1 MAEEKRMQK
10 PHYESLSAFLEG
22 KESEANPKRMNA
34 NSEHPWEYDFKYQYT
49 HGNANK
55 YWNLDEERDSIKRLL
70 KYKIERKDC
79 EEAKPPFDCDG
90 SGEDKERDVC
100 WLTREIYRLLWG
112 WMDKG
117 NPKESYEK
125 GTVSRYAYLSVASF
139 LSFGPDT
146 MNSYMTVLEHAL
158 KIDEGKNIFEDFQK
172 KINDRYFDGKETQ
185 KAISVLFLYRLLI
198 EMADEGIILSEYI
211 PSAISYADLEDF
223 AEKCHTL
230 GNFTLVPAGFNTDR
244 AGKFN
249 DFWDQSLLYLKQKA
263 QENSALGFERAFTK
277 YINYFF
283 LWDYAIYNGKEGKRA
298 EYHVKSLF
306 SKKFQSAGVQD
317 GSEILVSGIREMPLL
332 EETQIFLENVFWA
345 IRRRGIFMTAML
357 QLQQE
362 IGEEKYSRLRND
374 IFAVDT
380 CYKGFDCVIARVVE
394 WLNDNDWVLPDT
406 VRKTLEKE
414 WTVPESKVEPSS
426 K

>member
-1 MAEEKRMQK
+1 MAEKKRMQK
-10 PHYESLSAFLEG
+10 PHYESICAFLKGE
-22 KESEANPKRMNA
+22 ESTANPECSNA
-34 NSEHPWEYDFKYQYT
+34 NSENPWEYDFKYQYDN
-49 HGNANK
+49 GNANK
-55 YWNLDEERDSIKRLL
+55 YWNLDEERDSIKRFL

-79 EEAKPPFDCDG
+79 EEARPPFDCDG
-90 SGEDKERDVC
+90 TGEGKEKFVC
-100 WLTREIYRLLWG
+100 LLTRQIYRTLWG
-112 WMDKG
+112 WMDEK
-117 NPKESYEK
+117 NPAETNIEK
-125 GTVSRYAYLSVASF
+125 RTVKRYAYLSTVSF

-146 MNSYMTVLEHAL
+146 MNSYMTVLKHAL
-158 KIDEGKNIFEDFQK
+158 EISDGKNILEDFRK
-172 KINDRYFDGKETQ
+172 KINDRYFNGKKNQ
-185 KAISVLFLYRLLI
+185 KEISELFLYRLLI
-198 EMADEGIILSEYI
+198 EMADEGINLSEYI
-211 PSAISYADLEDF
+211 PSEIPYTDLEKF
-223 AEKCHTL
+223 AEKYHAL

-283 LWDYAIYNGKEGKRA
+283 LWDYTICGRKKA

-306 SKKFQSAGVQD
+306 SEKFKSTGVPYKSD
-317 GSEILVSGIREMPLL
+317 ILVNGTREMPTSD
-332 EETQIFLENVFWA
+332 ETKTFLSNVLWA